1 MKLPADIKIYGDTTF
16 RDPNCR
22 KEWMEQKEW
31 FGFLEQRRPRWAAI
45 ALHPKNE
52 GKRTGAQA
60 QFDAEQGSLNTGAS
74 DIIIPARIPF
84 VCEVKRVD
92 HTVKGC
98 VLRKEQLA
106 YLRACRD
113 EGAFTCIA
121 LGCAAAWDALLE
133 WEEILESVRVK

>member
-1 MKLPADIKIYGDTTF
+1 MKLPPDIKIYGDINF
-16 RDPNCR
+16 RDPSCR

-31 FGFLEQRRPRWAAI
+31 FGFLDQRRPRWAAI

-52 GKRTGAQA
+52 GKRNGAQA

-84 VCEVKRVD
+84 VCEVKRLD
-92 HTVKGC
+92 HTES
-98 VLRKEQLA
+98 VLRKDQLI
-106 YLRACRD
+106 YLRAAKQ

-121 LGCAAAWDALLE
+121 LGCAAAWEALLE
-133 WEEILESVRVK
+133 WEAILESVRVK